1 MKNPIQDLDRNHEP
15 RSASS
20 PSRRAVLG
28 GSASLA
34 AATLLSG
41 QAKAA
46 PRSGSARPVLVHV
59 FLRGAMDGLT
69 TVVPHGDADLYL
81 LRPTL
86 AVPPPGQTDG
96 ALDLDG
102 FFGLAPAAAPLLT
115 PYGDGH
121 LAIVH
126 AAGSIDPTRSHFD
139 AFVHMEFGDPSLPI
153 GVVTNG
159 WITRY
164 LAETVAQATGPL
176 RAIGASYVLPYAL
189 YGASSALPISDFQ
202 NFFFPG
208 KASSAPQRAA
218 TFTDT
223 YARRRPPVG
232 PAGLDT
238 IASVGILASIDFAGY
253 TPANGAQYPSSTLGT
268 RLRNTAALIKAGT
281 GVEVVT
287 IDVDNWDL
295 HVDLGPIT
303 GNMAILLDDLTRALE
318 AFYLDLLGHLDDYLL
333 VCVSEFGRHVQENG
347 SAGVDHGHGNAM
359 FVMGGSVNGGQVF
372 ANWPGL
378 SANDLDQGDLAVTTD
393 YRDVL
398 GEILQ
403 ERLGVTNLAAIF
415 PQHSFT
421 SLGVTV

>member
-1 MKNPIQDLDRNHEP
+1 MKNAIQDLDRNHEP
-15 RSASS
+15 QSAAH

-41 QAKAA
+41 QATAA
-46 PRSGSARPVLVHV
+46 SRRGSSRPVLVHV

-69 TVVPHGDADLYL
+69 TVVPHGDGDLYL
-81 LRPTL
+81 WRPTL
-86 AVPPPGQTDG
+86 AIQPPGQTDG

-115 PYGDGH
+115 PYGNGH

-139 AFVHMEFGDPSLPI
+139 AFVRMEFGDPSLPL
-153 GVVTNG
+153 GVVNNG

-164 LAETVAQATGPL
+164 LVETEALATSPL
-176 RAIGASYVLPYAL
+176 RAIGASSILPYSL
-189 YGASSALPISDFQ
+189 NGASNALPIPDFQ
-202 NFFFPG
+202 SFLFPG
-208 KASSAPQRAA
+208 KASTAPQRVA

-238 IASVGILASIDFAGY
+238 IASIGILAGVDVAGY
-253 TPANGAQYPSSTLGT
+253 APENGAQYPASTLGT

-281 GVEVVT
+281 GLEVVT
-287 IDVDNWDL
+287 VDVDGWDL
-295 HVDLGPIT
+295 HADLGPIA
-303 GNMAILLDDLTRALE
+303 GNMAALLDDLTSSLE

-333 VCVSEFGRHVQENG
+333 VCVSEFGRHVQENASG
-347 SAGVDHGHGNAM
+347 GVDHGHGNAM

-378 SANDLDQGDLAVTTD
+378 SGNDLDQGDLAVTSD

-421 SLGVTV
+421 SLGVIV